1 MLSEA
6 PKQAGCMGGRGKGAG
21 NKKRLGV
28 GMGGA

>member
-28 GMGGA
+28 GMGA